1 MARCVLASVVTLSLL
16 FTLEVRAE
24 CLNEPTVTF
33 GIEAAKP
40 GGMSSFE
47 TVTVNGTKWT
57 HRYGLEGNTNT
68 GIPVHTVLPD
78 CRVLIVG
85 RKTSSPGYRYFV
97 VINDVEW
104 AHSLESYSS
113 KFTGSVR
120 YSKDGKKVLQ
130 FDSKG
135 TLVVDDVVQPRIH
148 ISNELKDAHF
158 DDDGNVVSTWNVGGR
173 EVHAIDGKVVQ

>member
-1 MARCVLASVVTLSLL
+1 MARCILASAVTLSLL

-24 CLNEPTVTF
+24 CLNKPIVSF

-40 GGMSSFE
+40 GRMPSLE

-57 HRYGLEGNTNT
+57 HRYEHEGNT
-68 GIPVHTVLPD
+68 GIPLNTVLPD

-85 RKTSSPGYRYFV
+85 RKASSPGYHFFV
-97 VINDVEW
+97 VIDDVEW
-104 AHSLESYSS
+104 EHSAESYSS
-113 KFTGSVR
+113 QFTGSVR
-120 YSKDGKKVLQ
+120 STKDGKKVLQ

-135 TLVVDDVVQPRIH
+135 TLIVDDVVHPRIR

-173 EVHAIDGKVVQ
+173 EVHAIDGKIVQ